1 MLHRDALMR
10 RRVRAMLALSL
21 VLPAA
26 ACYDG
31 NAHSPGEDDD
41 EVDSAGEGEDDEVPE
56 LDGPEPCVDIDDF
69 FREQVWAPILKQKCY
84 ACHNISGQA
93 KDSDLVL
100 QGTDY
105 PGYLDANLQTLQNL
119 AQLEIDGTSLIL
131 LKPTMK
137 VEHGGGAQID
147 IDGAEYEALVEFV
160 ERAEAPVHCVD
171 DGDIR
176 AFYSNISLLDE
187 LETTRKALFLL
198 NGRMPTEIEIAV
210 VEAAGWEGLDEVL
223 EQSTHEEAFY
233 GRMREIYNDM
243 MHTDAFLAGDDAVDT
258 VDTQTFPNARWFD
271 ALPEDDIAAARNQ
284 TNDAIAREPLMI
296 IDWIVRHDEPF
307 INILT
312 ANYTLANP
320 WSARSYGVS
329 LDQFA
334 NPNDPNEW
342 VPIQFPNGFPHAGLL
357 TTSVFLNRYPTTDTN
372 RNRARS
378 RVVYDFFLATDV
390 LRLAVRPIDIT
401 AIDDFNPTLYNANCS
416 VCHDNVDP
424 LAGAFQGFDDNGR
437 YRPSTEGWYADMRPP
452 GLGDTQ
458 IPFDQSHRALQWLAP
473 EIVRDRRFAVAVV
486 HTMFTG
492 LTGQQPLDEPIDE
505 SAPDYI
511 QRIRAYEA
519 QDHTMGEIAD
529 EFIASNYEIRTVIKA
544 LVKTEWFRADG
555 TDTPLSD
562 ERASELA
569 DMGSARVLSPELL
582 HRRIAATTGI
592 PWRKGGVNVLLSS
605 DYYKFFYGGI
615 DSASVTQRLTEMN
628 GVMANIAERMSNE
641 VACLVTAYD
650 FGKPASDR
658 LLMPLVERT
667 DLPNVPAS
675 AAAIRAN
682 AVHLHEQLLGESL
695 DYDDPEID
703 RTVALF
709 EALWLD
715 GKARMADT
723 TEPLPTTIAAQC
735 QAMVHP
741 TTGEALPAEQQ
752 VTEDPDY
759 TVRAW
764 MGVITY
770 LLGDYRFLYE

>member
-1 MLHRDALMR
+1 
-10 RRVRAMLALSL
+10 MLALGL
-21 VLPAA
+21 VALPAS
-26 ACYDG
+26 ACYG
-31 NAHSPGEDDD
+31 GTAHSPDEDDD
-41 EVDSAGEGEDDEVPE
+41 DVDSAGESDDDGAPE
-56 LDGPEPCVDIDDF
+56 LDGPEPCVDIDDY
-69 FREQVWAPILKQKCY
+69 FREQVWAPILKEKCY
-84 ACHNISGQA
+84 ACHNISGAA

-119 AQLEIDGTSLIL
+119 ARLEIDGTSLIL
-131 LKPTMK
+131 LKPTMT
-137 VEHGGGAQID
+137 VEHGGGAQLTVD
-147 IDGAEYEALVEFV
+147 SAEYEALVEFV

-176 AFYSNISLLDE
+176 AFYADVSLLDE
-187 LETTRKALFLL
+187 LETTRKAVFLL
-198 NGRMPTEIEIAV
+198 SGRLPTAIEIEV

-223 EQSTHEEAFY
+223 EQVMHEEAFY
-233 GRMREIYNDM
+233 DRLIEIYNDM
-243 MHTDAFLAGDDAVDT
+243 MHTDAFMIADDAVDT
-258 VDTQTFPNARWFD
+258 VDTVKFPNARWFD
-271 ALPEDDIAAARNQ
+271 LLPEDDVGAARNA
-284 TNDAIAREPLMI
+284 TNDAIAREPLML
-296 IDWIVRHDEPF
+296 IDWVVRHDEPF
-307 INILT
+307 TNILT

-320 WSARSYGVS
+320 WSARSYGIA
-329 LDQFA
+329 LDQFVD
-334 NPNDPNEW
+334 PNDSNEW
-342 VPIQFPNGFPHAGLL
+342 VPIQFPDFPHAGLL

-390 LRLAVRPIDIT
+390 LRLAVRPIDIST
-401 AIDDFNPTLYNANCS
+401 VDDFNPTLYNANCS

-424 LAGAFQGFDDNGR
+424 LAGAFQGFDEVGR
-437 YRPSTEGWYADMRPP
+437 YRPSTTGWFADMRPP
-452 GLGDTQ
+452 GLGETQ
-458 IPFDQSHRALQWLAP
+458 IPFDQSNRALQWLAP
-473 EIVRDRRFAVAVV
+473 ELVRDRRFAVAVV

-519 QDHTMGEIAD
+519 QDHTIGKIAD
-529 EFIASNYEIRTVIKA
+529 DFVATNWEIRTVIKG
-544 LVKTEWFRADG
+544 LVQTEWFRARG
-555 TDTPLSD
+555 TDVPLSD
-562 ERASELA
+562 ERTSELA
-569 DMGSARVLSPELL
+569 DMGTARVLSPELL
-582 HRRIAATTGI
+582 HRRIIATTGI
-592 PWRKGGVNVLLSS
+592 PWRKGGTSVLLSA

-667 DLPNVPAS
+667 DVPGTPA
-675 AAAIRAN
+675 ANAAIRAN

-695 DYDDPEID
+695 EYDDPEID

-715 GKARMADT
+715 GRARMADL
-723 TEPLPTTIAAQC
+723 TEPLPTTIAASC

-741 TTGEALPAEQQ
+741 TTGEALPTEEQ